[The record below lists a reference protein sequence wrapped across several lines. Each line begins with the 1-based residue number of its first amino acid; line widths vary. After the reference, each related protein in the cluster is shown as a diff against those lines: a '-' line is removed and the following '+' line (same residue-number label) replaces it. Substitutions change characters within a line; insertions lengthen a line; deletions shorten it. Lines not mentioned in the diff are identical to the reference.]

1 MVIQDFASKVV
12 FLDTAPL
19 IYFIE
24 GHSTHQA
31 ILTRLFDFND
41 KGGFSF
47 VTSTI
52 TLLEVLVKPLRDGQA
67 IVAQQYRDILTN
79 APGIEIVD
87 VTAAIAEQ
95 AAHLRAKY
103 NLRTPDAIQLAA
115 SIEVGADYFLTND
128 NGLKLVS
135 EVTVVTVSELQ

>member
-24 GHSTHQA
+24 GNSTYQP
-31 ILTRLFDFND
+31 ILASLFDFND
-41 KGGFSF
+41 KGGFAF
-47 VTSTI
+47 VTSTV
-52 TLLEVLVKPLRDGQA
+52 TLIEVLVKPLREGQTG
-67 IVAQQYRDILTN
+67 IAQQYRDILTN

-95 AAHLRAKY
+95 AAQLRAKY

-128 NGLKLVS
+128 NRLKLVN
-135 EVTVVTVSELQ
+135 EITVVTVSELQ